1 MERITW
7 PETSHVDHSDLRIVQ
22 STLAPGTASLSESE
36 ARLCQTESTPST
48 RISCNLHG
56 ACICRP
62 QSATRFAAVR
72 THLQERAG
80 ALHETGVSEEQ
91 AERQAVQAF
100 GPVRRISQEL
110 RAAHPSA
117 WGMRRWLI
125 GMLTGAVVIYA
136 LYVVESVPVLISYY
150 YQPNL
155 NMPPLTPRA
164 IWDLSTGSMV
174 SYFWSTG
181 GFPHP
186 VGQLWVLLSFLVLY
200 PVLPFLWGRRAQ
212 HWWVPGLAYGLGTGL
227 LVIVELFNGM
237 VYNWWTVRFPDPY
250 TYSPDQYVTNIP
262 FAWISAAS
270 LTLALAASFVGWW
283 WRERSAS
290 ALARAQ
296 AA

>member
-1 MERITW
+1 MPDRERPIDAYLI
-7 PETSHVDHSDLRIVQ
+7 H
-22 STLAPGTASLSESE
+22 LAQ
-36 ARLCQTESTPST
+36 RLHLPVAERDQVLAE
-48 RISCNLHG
+48 
-56 ACICRP
+56 
-62 QSATRFAAVR
+62 VR
-72 THLQERAG
+72 THLEERAG
-80 ALHETGVSEEQ
+80 ALRETGVSEEH

-110 RAAHPSA
+110 RASHPIA
-117 WGMRRWLI
+117 WGTRRWLI

-136 LYVVESVPVLISYY
+136 LYVVDTVPALISY
-150 YQPNL
+150 QL
-155 NMPPLTPRA
+155 TWNMPPLTPRA
-164 IWDLSTGSMV
+164 IWDGSTGSLV
-174 SYFWSTG
+174 DYFWSTG

-186 VGQLWVLLSFLVLY
+186 LGQLWVLLPFLVLY

-212 HWWVPGLAYGLGTGL
+212 HWWVPGLTYGLGACL
-227 LVIVELFNGM
+227 LVIVELFNAM
-237 VYNWWTVRFPDPY
+237 VYNWWTVRFPDPNM
-250 TYSPDQYVTNIP
+250 YSPDQYVTNIP